1 MTREERELQ
10 DVDRQMEE
18 QLIQEH
24 MQASAA
30 LRLLSPCWFCAV
42 GQSELCVHLQQAPEA
57 LLWLQWCF
65 VSMLHGVHDMALM
78 SGAHMGSKAGLFVG

>member
-1 MTREERELQ
+1 MLRFVRLVQDEGCSVLTTHLNWLLQRARELMTREERELQ

-30 LRLLSPCWFCAV
+30 LRLLWP
-42 GQSELCVHLQQAPEA
+42 
-57 LLWLQWCF
+57 
-65 VSMLHGVHDMALM
+65 
-78 SGAHMGSKAGLFVG
+78 